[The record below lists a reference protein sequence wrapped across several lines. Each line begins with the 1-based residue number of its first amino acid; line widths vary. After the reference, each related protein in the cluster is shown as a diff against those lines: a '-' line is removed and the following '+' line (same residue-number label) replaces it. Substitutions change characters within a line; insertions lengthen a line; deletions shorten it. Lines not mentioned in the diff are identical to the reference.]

1 MIIIG
6 KECEIC
12 GQRFDVDEEW
22 LNEIYSEWYICPE
35 CRTGR
40 EPSEE
45 EIEGCHRII
54 QQNQILAD
62 MLAEV
67 IVEFGKREF
76 GVG

>member
-1 MIIIG
+1 MIMG

-12 GQRFDVDEEW
+12 GQRFEVDEEW
-22 LNEIYSEWYICPE
+22 YNEIYSEWYICPE

-45 EIEGCHRII
+45 EIEGYHRII
-54 QQNQILAD
+54 KQNQILAD
-62 MLAEV
+62 ELADC
-67 IVEFGKREF
+67 IVKFCKREF